1 VISLAGQ
8 PERQPDLKKPMARD
22 KKGKPKSME
31 TMARQL
37 EGERM
42 DGTGN
47 EAIFSLFFLEHK
59 KKTTPFQFAPHFS
72 PQF

>member
-1 VISLAGQ
+1 MLNSLVRV
-8 PERQPDLKKPMARD
+8 PRRD

>member
-1 VISLAGQ
+1 MFLHIILTNVF
-8 PERQPDLKKPMARD
+8 RYDLHQTGRD